1 MSRIATHPGS
11 ASREEDRF
19 PDLGRF
25 WSWANM
31 LTLSRI
37 ALVPPIAWLVYRD
50 GPFLWLAILILIA
63 VATDFLDGRVAR
75 RMGTVSE
82 WGKVLDPLADKFAA
96 AAVTL
101 ALVLRPV
108 EPTLELWFVI
118 FVIARD
124 LVIVAIGVVQTRRI
138 GYVLMALWSGKV
150 AVNLLAATVV
160 AVLIGAPD
168 EVIQL
173 LMWVTTAAL
182 LYSLVKYLYRFV
194 QVMRLGAAVPLD
206 ERDRVVRERL
216 PETRR

>member
-1 MSRIATHPGS
+1 
-11 ASREEDRF
+11 
-19 PDLGRF
+19 
-25 WSWANM
+25 M

-37 ALVPPIAWLVYRD
+37 LLVPFIAWLVYRD
-50 GPFLWLAILILIA
+50 GPFLWLAGLICLA

-108 EPTLELWFVI
+108 EPTLEVWFVI
-118 FVIARD
+118 FVIVRD
-124 LVIVAIGVVQTRRI
+124 LVIVAVGIIQTQRI
-138 GYVLMALWSGKV
+138 GFVLMALWSGKV

-160 AVLIGAPD
+160 AVLFGAPE
-168 EVIQL
+168 EVIML

-182 LYSLVKYLYRFV
+182 LYSLVKYVYRFV
-194 QVMRLGAAVPLD
+194 QVMRLGVAVPLD
-206 ERDRVVRERL
+206 ERHRVVREHL
-216 PETRR
+216 PDRRV